1 MLRVIWLCL
10 SVALDYIWL
19 GVVRRV
25 AGPAAARRRE
35 PLVHARVGAR
45 IRRTAVHLGGLIVK
59 VGQFLSTRADLLPE
73 VFTHELTELQDV
85 VPAVAWPVIAARL
98 EAAYGR
104 PAEQVF
110 ATIETTPLAA
120 ASLAQVYAAVLPDG
134 RSVAVK
140 VLRPGIDALVD
151 ADLRALRIAA
161 VAAHRWSTW
170 GRRFDL
176 IAVHAEID
184 AVSREELDLFGEA
197 ERAAR
202 FARNFA
208 DTRWVAAPEI
218 HAEWSRPGVLV
229 MERINGL
236 RIDDLAALSVAGIDP
251 RQLGRRL
258 LRSSMKQFLEDGFYH
273 ADPHPGNLFVRP
285 DGTVVYIDFGMMGQV
300 GPEDRVHLRR
310 LVLGLFKRDVDEVLE
325 ATFALGFVRSG
336 TERAP
341 LRRALAFAVDQVLGV
356 SKVVPGTPAFAQ
368 FAAEMRDFLYA
379 HPFQLQA
386 RYTMLGRAIGIL
398 AGIVE
403 RLCPE
408 DNFFLLLVEAAL
420 RFLHSDATVSIL
432 AGLAGDA
439 ARGGRTGGDGSGRG
453 ADKAGRSDGPWRALW
468 EAAEPL
474 VRDALDAIGPEVL
487 QTVQDTVLAP
497 SRSEHLL
504 SALARGDWQVPLD
517 WGPLGR
523 DLQRHAERLRAF
535 GWAVWG
541 GSSIV
546 AGAWLRAAHMNGFA
560 WVAWSIGA
568 VCFLA
573 FIRPRR

>member
-1 MLRVIWLCL
+1 M
-10 SVALDYIWL
+10 ALDYIWL
-19 GVVRRV
+19 GVVRRL

-73 VFTHELTELQDV
+73 AFTHELTELQDV
-85 VPAVAWPVIAARL
+85 VPAVPWPVIAARL
-98 EAAYGR
+98 EAAYGE
-104 PAEQVF
+104 PAERVF
-110 ATIETTPLAA
+110 AAIETTPLAA

-134 RSVAVK
+134 RDAAVK

-161 VAAHRWSTW
+161 AAAHRWSTW

-176 IAVHAEID
+176 LAVHAEID
-184 AVSREELDLFGEA
+184 AVSREELDLSGEA
-197 ERAAR
+197 QRAER

-208 DTRWVAAPEI
+208 DTRWVTAPELYT
-218 HAEWSRPGVLV
+218 EWSRPGVLV
-229 MERINGL
+229 MERITGL
-236 RIDDLAALSVAGIDP
+236 RIDDPAALTAAGIDP

-273 ADPHPGNLFVRP
+273 ADPHPGNLFVRL

-300 GPEDRVHLRR
+300 GAQDRVHLRR

-325 ATFALGFVRSG
+325 ATLALGFVRPE

-403 RLCPE
+403 RLCPD

-420 RFLHSDATVSIL
+420 RFLHADATVSLL

-439 ARGGRTGGDGSGRG
+439 AGGRRAGGDDPGKDGGG
-453 ADKAGRSDGPWRALW
+453 AGGPWRGLW
-468 EAAEPL
+468 EAVEPL
-474 VRDALDAIGPEVL
+474 VRETLGALGPEVL
-487 QTVQDTVLAP
+487 QAVQDTLLAP

-517 WGPLGR
+517 WAPLGR
-523 DLQRHAERLRAF
+523 DLQRHADRLRAF

-546 AGAWLRAAHMNGFA
+546 AGAWLRAAHMDGFA
-560 WVAWSIGA
+560 WAAWAVGA

>member
-1 MLRVIWLCL
+1 MTF
-10 SVALDYIWL
+10 DYLWL
-19 GVVRRV
+19 GVVRRI
-25 AGPAAARRRE
+25 AGPAEARRRE
-35 PLVHARVGAR
+35 PLVHARVAAR

-73 VFTHELTELQDV
+73 AFTHELTELQDV
-85 VPAVAWPVIAARL
+85 VPAVPWPEIAARL

-104 PAEQVF
+104 PADEVF
-110 ATIETTPLAA
+110 AAIETTPLAA

-134 RSVAVK
+134 RRVAVK

-161 VAAHRWSTW
+161 KAAHRWTTW

-176 IAVHAEID
+176 LAVHTEID
-184 AVSREELDLFGEA
+184 AVSRQELDLFGEA
-197 ERAAR
+197 ERAVR
-202 FARNFA
+202 FARNFV

-218 HAEWSRPGVLV
+218 HSEWSRPGVLV
-229 MERINGL
+229 MECITGL
-236 RIDDLAALSVAGIDP
+236 RIDDLAALGAAGIDP
-251 RQLGRRL
+251 QRLGRRL

-285 DGTVVYIDFGMMGQV
+285 DGTIVYVDFGMMGQV

-310 LVLGLFKRDVDEVLE
+310 LVLGLFKRDVDEVLD
-325 ATFALGFVRSG
+325 ATLALGFVRPG
-336 TERAP
+336 TDRAP

-386 RYTMLGRAIGIL
+386 RYTMLGRSIGIL

-403 RLCPE
+403 RLCPD

-420 RFLHSDATVSIL
+420 RFLHSDATASIL
-432 AGLAGDA
+432 AGLAD
-439 ARGGRTGGDGSGRG
+439 RGGHGGDRSRG
-453 ADKAGRSDGPWRALW
+453 AGGEAGGTGDPWRGLW
-468 EAAEPL
+468 EAVTPL
-474 VRDALDAIGPEVL
+474 LRDALGALGPEVL
-487 QTVQDTVLAP
+487 QAVQDTLLAP

-504 SALARGDWQVPLD
+504 AALARGDWHVPLD
-517 WGPLGR
+517 WAPLGR

-560 WVAWSIGA
+560 WASWAVAA
-568 VCFLA
+568 VCFLV